1 MATARALG
9 LAGPLDWAN
18 LSDEDLPSVPGLD
31 PILRATATTYVFF
44 PNLLVTFTPGG
55 VLNFA
60 VWPRDEETTLLE
72 ATWLAPD
79 WGEEDSPAEQPAWS
93 ERIEWAQA
101 QLDGVA
107 AALDGAQDEMKEPA
121 RQGLSLQDDSE
132 AVRLWN
138 EALDGHLR
146 EVVPPDALTG
156 AAPGE
161 VRSPLPS

>member
-1 MATARALG
+1 MKR
-9 LAGPLDWAN
+9 
-18 LSDEDLPSVPGLD
+18 PGS
-31 PILRATATTYVFF
+31 P
-44 PNLLVTFTPGG
+44 PH
-55 VLNFA
+55 
-60 VWPRDEETTLLE
+60 
-72 ATWLAPD
+72 

-107 AALDGAQDEMKEPA
+107 AALAGAQDEMKEPA

-132 AVRLWN
+132 AARLWN
-138 EALDGHLR
+138 EALDGQLR
-146 EVVPPDALTG
+146 QFVPPDALTG